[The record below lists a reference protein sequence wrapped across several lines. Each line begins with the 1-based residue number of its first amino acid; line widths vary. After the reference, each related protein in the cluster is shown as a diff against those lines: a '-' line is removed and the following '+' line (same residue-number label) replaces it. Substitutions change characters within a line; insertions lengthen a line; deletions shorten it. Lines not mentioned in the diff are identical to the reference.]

1 MQKINERFANPGSL
15 ARYLRVHKGL
25 SQQAVARACSLWPS
39 EVSRFERG
47 WKNIGTQ
54 RAVRMAEFLGASIDD
69 LAYDRYANVLET
81 LPSPKRDPALRRRQ
95 QNVQKIKDKLG
106 QDGEAYVARLER
118 EKLAGTPYAN
128 GVNEA

>member
-81 LPSPKRDPALRRRQ
+81 LPQSQTRPGPTETPAERSEDQGQARSGRRGLCR
-95 QNVQKIKDKLG
+95 
-106 QDGEAYVARLER
+106 
-118 EKLAGTPYAN
+118 PP
-128 GVNEA
+128 